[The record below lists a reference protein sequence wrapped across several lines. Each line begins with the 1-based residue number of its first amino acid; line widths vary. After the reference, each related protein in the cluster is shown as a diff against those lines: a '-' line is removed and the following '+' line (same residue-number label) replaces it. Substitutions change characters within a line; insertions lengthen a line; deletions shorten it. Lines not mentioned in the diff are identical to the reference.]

1 MGKFKDEV
9 NGEIIEEFLG
19 LRSKMYSFNVMGGKS
34 KKTSK
39 GIKKKVVAGIKHSSY
54 KKCLLDRTIMY
65 SKMNQIRSNNHNVY
79 SIEQKKISLSPF
91 DDKRY
96 VLMNGID
103 TLAHGHY
110 KIYEK

>member
-9 NGEIIEEFLG
+9 NGEIIEEFVG

-65 SKMNQIRSNNHNVY
+65 SSVVPGLRKIRYPSRKIRQLFFRILD
-79 SIEQKKISLSPF
+79 SQPPKTSKKHSVSVGKPLF
-91 DDKRY
+91 
-96 VLMNGID
+96 
-103 TLAHGHY
+103 A
-110 KIYEK
+110 